1 MSFLIQA
8 VSLKHRDILKK
19 NIEQEIKEK
28 YDRIQVYLNER
39 DKRLW
44 CANEAIFIGRGG
56 ASIVSRATQVSRS
69 TIINGIKELKED
81 KPLSKNRL
89 RKAGGGR
96 KALRETNNKLI
107 EKIENLVDS
116 TSRGDPENPLRWTSK
131 STRNISE
138 ELKEIGINASHAL
151 VARELSNMNYS
162 LQANKK
168 ILEGSNHE
176 DRNEQF
182 EFINNK
188 TKNFLKEAMP
198 VISVD
203 TKKKEN
209 VGSYKNNGKE
219 YSKKGEP
226 IKVNTYDFVDK
237 ELGKVSPYG
246 VYDVDKNN
254 GWVSVGVSSDTAEF
268 AVNSIKEWWNEMG
281 SAIYKGAKAIY
292 INADGGGSNGS
303 RVRLWKIKLQ
313 ELANEI
319 NLNIHVSHFP
329 PGTSKWNKIEHKM
342 FSFISKNWR
351 GRPLLNRATVVKLIA
366 STSTKNG
373 LKVKAKLDTNEYEV
387 GIKISDE
394 DFKKIS
400 ILKEDFHGE
409 WNYIISPQNV

>member
-1 MSFLIQA
+1 
-8 VSLKHRDILKK
+8 
-19 NIEQEIKEK
+19 
-28 YDRIQVYLNER
+28 
-39 DKRLW
+39 
-44 CANEAIFIGRGG
+44 
-56 ASIVSRATQVSRS
+56 
-69 TIINGIKELKED
+69 
-81 KPLSKNRL
+81 
-89 RKAGGGR
+89 
-96 KALRETNNKLI
+96 
-107 EKIENLVDS
+107 
-116 TSRGDPENPLRWTSK
+116 
-131 STRNISE
+131 
-138 ELKEIGINASHAL
+138 
-151 VARELSNMNYS
+151 MNYS

-188 TKNFLKEAMP
+188 TKDFLKEAMP

-209 VGSYKNNGKE
+209 VGNYKNNGKE

-281 SAIYKGAKAIY
+281 SVIYKDAKAIY

>member
-1 MSFLIQA
+1 MKGIKGCGVQMKLYLLVEVELQ
-8 VSLKHRDILKK
+8 LYP
-19 NIEQEIKEK
+19 EQRK
-28 YDRIQVYLNER
+28 
-39 DKRLW
+39 
-44 CANEAIFIGRGG
+44 
-56 ASIVSRATQVSRS
+56 VSRS

-96 KALRETNNKLI
+96 KALRETNNQLI

-188 TKNFLKEAMP
+188 TKDFLKEAMP

-209 VGSYKNNGKE
+209 VGNYKNNGKE
-219 YSKKGEP
+219 YSKKG
-226 IKVNTYDFVDK
+226 
-237 ELGKVSPYG
+237 S
-246 VYDVDKNN
+246 
-254 GWVSVGVSSDTAEF
+254 
-268 AVNSIKEWWNEMG
+268 
-281 SAIYKGAKAIY
+281 
-292 INADGGGSNGS
+292 
-303 RVRLWKIKLQ
+303 Q
-313 ELANEI
+313 
-319 NLNIHVSHFP
+319 
-329 PGTSKWNKIEHKM
+329 
-342 FSFISKNWR
+342 
-351 GRPLLNRATVVKLIA
+351 
-366 STSTKNG
+366 
-373 LKVKAKLDTNEYEV
+373 LK
-387 GIKISDE
+387 
-394 DFKKIS
+394 
-400 ILKEDFHGE
+400 
-409 WNYIISPQNV
+409 

>member
-1 MSFLIQA
+1 M
-8 VSLKHRDILKK
+8 
-19 NIEQEIKEK
+19 
-28 YDRIQVYLNER
+28 NER

-44 CANEAIFIGRGG
+44 CANEAIFISRGG
-56 ASIVSRATQVSRS
+56 VSIVSRATQVSRS
-69 TIINGIKELKED
+69 TIIKGVKEVKENK
-81 KPLSKNRL
+81 KPAKDRI
-89 RKAGGGR
+89 RGVGGGR
-96 KALRETNNKLI
+96 KALRKINNQLTK
-107 EKIENLVDS
+107 KIENLVDS

-138 ELKEIGINASHAL
+138 ELKKVGINASHAL
-151 VARELSNMNYS
+151 VARELNNMNYS

-188 TKNFLKEAMP
+188 AQNFLKEAMP

-209 VGSYKNNGKE
+209 IGKYKNNGKE
-219 YSKKGEP
+219 YSKKGLPTE
-226 IKVNTYDFVDK
+226 VNTYDFVNK

-246 VYDVDKNN
+246 VYDIDKNN

-268 AVNSIKEWWNEMG
+268 AVNSIKAWWNEMG
-281 SAIYKGAKAIY
+281 SKIYKDTKAIY

-303 RVRLWKIKLQ
+303 RVRLWKVKLQ

-319 NLNIHVSHFP
+319 NIDIHVSHFP

-366 STSTKNG
+366 NTSTKAG
-373 LKVKAKLDTNEYEV
+373 LKIKARLDTKEYRV
-387 GIKISDE
+387 GIKTTDD
-394 DFKKIS
+394 DFEKIS
-400 ILKEDFHGE
+400 IFKEDFHGE

>member
-1 MSFLIQA
+1 M
-8 VSLKHRDILKK
+8 
-19 NIEQEIKEK
+19 
-28 YDRIQVYLNER
+28 
-39 DKRLW
+39 
-44 CANEAIFIGRGG
+44 
-56 ASIVSRATQVSRS
+56 
-69 TIINGIKELKED
+69 
-81 KPLSKNRL
+81 
-89 RKAGGGR
+89 
-96 KALRETNNKLI
+96 
-107 EKIENLVDS
+107 
-116 TSRGDPENPLRWTSK
+116 RWTSK

-138 ELKEIGINASHAL
+138 ELKEMGINASHAL

-188 TKNFLKEAMP
+188 TKDFLKEAMP

-209 VGSYKNNGKE
+209 VGNYKNNGKE
-219 YSKKGEP
+219 YSKKGLP
-226 IKVNTYDFVDK
+226 TKVNTYDFVDK

-281 SAIYKGAKAIY
+281 SAIYKGTKAIY

-303 RVRLWKIKLQ
+303 RVRLWKMKLQ

-366 STSTKNG
+366 STSTKTG

-394 DFKKIS
+394 DFKKIC

-409 WNYIISPQNV
+409 WNYIISPQSV